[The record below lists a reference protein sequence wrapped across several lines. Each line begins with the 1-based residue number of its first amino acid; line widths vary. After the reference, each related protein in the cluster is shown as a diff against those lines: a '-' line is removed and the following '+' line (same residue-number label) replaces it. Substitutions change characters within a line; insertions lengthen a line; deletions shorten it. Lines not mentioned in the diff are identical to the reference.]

1 MAKLTNT
8 YTEIAL
14 DFLLESAIDALR
26 IKTRELIVFHNTMN
40 NPANGEDMTVG
51 QTKKTLIQVG
61 QQIKRT
67 YLKALQNKGWDVT
80 ASELEVN
87 NLIRVIKKHNKKP
100 DVRKVILEDPP
111 EHIHIN
117 WNL

>member
-14 DFLLESAIDALR
+14 GFLLESAIDALR
-26 IKTRELIVFHNTMN
+26 IKTRELIVFHNTMTD
-40 NPANGEDMTVG
+40 PANGNDMTVG
-51 QTKKTLIQVG
+51 QTKRTLVQIG

-87 NLIRVIKKHNKKP
+87 NLIRTIKKHNKKP
-100 DVRKVILEDPP
+100 STGKVILENPP

>member
-14 DFLLESAIDALR
+14 GFLLESAIDALR
-26 IKTRELIVFHNTMN
+26 IKTRELIVFHNTMKD
-40 NPANGEDMTVG
+40 PANENDMTVG
-51 QTKKTLIQVG
+51 QTKLALVQIG

-80 ASELEVN
+80 ASELELD
-87 NLIRVIKKHNKKP
+87 NLIRAIKKHNKKP
-100 DVRKVILEDPP
+100 DVRKVILESTT
-111 EHIHIN
+111 EHIN

>member
-14 DFLLESAIDALR
+14 GFLLESAIDALR
-26 IKTRELIVFHNTMN
+26 IKTRELIVFHNNMID
-40 NPANGEDMTVG
+40 PANGNDMTVG
-51 QTKKTLIQVG
+51 QTKLTLVQIG

-87 NLIRVIKKHNKKP
+87 NLICTIKKHNKRP
-100 DVRKVILEDPP
+100 DVRSALVRGE
-111 EHIHIN
+111 HIN

>member
-26 IKTRELIVFHNTMN
+26 IKTRELIVFHNTMKD
-40 NPANGEDMTVG
+40 PANENDMTVG
-51 QTKKTLIQVG
+51 QTKLALVQIG

-87 NLIRVIKKHNKKP
+87 NLIRAIKKHNKKP
-100 DVRKVILEDPP
+100 STRKVILESTP
-111 EHIHIN
+111 EHIN

>member
-14 DFLLESAIDALR
+14 GFLLESAIDALR
-26 IKTRELIVFHNTMN
+26 IKTRELIVFHNTMKD
-40 NPANGEDMTVG
+40 PANGNDMTIL
-51 QTKKTLIQVG
+51 QTKLALVQVG

-80 ASELEVN
+80 ASELELD
-87 NLIRVIKKHNKKP
+87 NLIRAIKKHNKKP
-100 DVRKVILEDPP
+100 DVRKVILESTP
-111 EHIHIN
+111 EHIN

>member
-40 NPANGEDMTVG
+40 NPANGEDMT
-51 QTKKTLIQVG
+51 
-61 QQIKRT
+61 
-67 YLKALQNKGWDVT
+67 KALQNKGWDVT

-87 NLIRVIKKHNKKP
+87 NLICVIKKHNKKP
-100 DVRKVILEDPP
+100 DVRSALVRGE
-111 EHIHIN
+111 HIN

>member
-14 DFLLESAIDALR
+14 GFLLENAIDALR
-26 IKTRELIVFHNTMN
+26 IKTRELIVFHNTMKD
-40 NPANGEDMTVG
+40 PANGNDMTIL
-51 QTKKTLIQVG
+51 QTKLALVQVG

-80 ASELEVN
+80 ASELELD
-87 NLIRVIKKHNKKP
+87 NLIRTIKIHTP
-100 DVRKVILEDPP
+100 DQEISNDYKQC
-111 EHIHIN
+111 
-117 WNL
+117 